1 MEATIMI
8 RARQT
13 AELVVDVGT
22 QMEEV
27 RRATQS
33 LMRVSQA
40 MARQSNV
47 NTPGVGDKMAEMTS
61 GPLGRD

>member
-47 NTPGVGDKMAEMTS
+47 NTPGVGDKMSEMTS

>member
-1 MEATIMI
+1 MGRGA
-8 RARQT
+8 
-13 AELVVDVGT
+13 

-40 MARQSNV
+40 MARQSALE
-47 NTPGVGDKMAEMTS
+47 PAGPARGVENYLGIAE
-61 GPLGRD
+61 PNQKL